1 MGFPMNRYSL
11 LSKLMRKDSGRSGGI
26 DALYEEEAKNIPQMF
41 SLYAFAL
48 CDHEDKVFRNCMTNL
63 FSDLD
68 RHTGKNL
75 LFTALVKPD
84 SDVSYTLKKHYNVK
98 GALTAMSQYTIDD
111 DLYQYALL
119 EAFQMSSADLPAI
132 VLTTSLESAQWY
144 VIPVADAPQCV
155 QWLSALRGYADDLAD
170 NFPVCIEDVL
180 DNLSSQNTGGRW
192 FAVEGAPICDLLS
205 AIEAAVAFLKSRGRD
220 IVEEKAYARM
230 VFGEVCDRLVNFNS
244 DGERRA
250 AVVSFVKY
258 LQALTLDSGMS
269 HCRVPHCHDL
279 RIRRSHMLECETLR
293 YVKMFQILNDSS
305 ELRKMEDQTVLC
317 SLLHKIFESEINASL
332 LQLMR
337 RHIRIPMPEFYCRF
351 FPDRKDCYVNDVNLN
366 RYINGNPK
374 KHVSPGLGKVC
385 WAFNVLSEEQEFCE
399 SLARF
404 GISDCGRRTLVELW
418 TLICDIRNMEAHCQM
433 MTEEHYH
440 MMYDAVAYVM
450 DEYMQSLYGIKKELR
465 P

>member
-1 MGFPMNRYSL
+1 MGLPMNRYSL

-98 GALTAMSQYTIDD
+98 DALTAMSQYTIDD
-111 DLYQYALL
+111 DLYQHALL

-132 VLTTSLESAQWY
+132 VLTTSLENAQWY

-205 AIEAAVAFLKSRGRD
+205 AIESAVAFLKSRGRD
-220 IVEEKAYARM
+220 IVEEKVYARM
-230 VFGEVCDRLVNFNS
+230 VFGEVCDRLVNFTS
-244 DGERRA
+244 DSERRA

-258 LQALTLDSGMS
+258 LQALTLDKGMS
-269 HCRVPHCHDL
+269 HCRVPHCHGL

-293 YVKMFQILNDSS
+293 YVKMFQILNGSS
-305 ELRKMEDQTVLC
+305 ELREMEDQTVLC

-404 GISDCGRRTLVELW
+404 GISDCGRRMLVEQW
-418 TLICDIRNMEAHCQM
+418 TRICDIRNMEAHCQM
-433 MTEEHYH
+433 MTKEHYH

>member
-1 MGFPMNRYSL
+1 
-11 LSKLMRKDSGRSGGI
+11 
-26 DALYEEEAKNIPQMF
+26 
-41 SLYAFAL
+41 
-48 CDHEDKVFRNCMTNL
+48 
-63 FSDLD
+63 
-68 RHTGKNL
+68 
-75 LFTALVKPD
+75 
-84 SDVSYTLKKHYNVK
+84 
-98 GALTAMSQYTIDD
+98 
-111 DLYQYALL
+111 
-119 EAFQMSSADLPAI
+119 
-132 VLTTSLESAQWY
+132 
-144 VIPVADAPQCV
+144 
-155 QWLSALRGYADDLAD
+155 
-170 NFPVCIEDVL
+170 
-180 DNLSSQNTGGRW
+180 
-192 FAVEGAPICDLLS
+192 
-205 AIEAAVAFLKSRGRD
+205 
-220 IVEEKAYARM
+220 
-230 VFGEVCDRLVNFNS
+230 
-244 DGERRA
+244 
-250 AVVSFVKY
+250 
-258 LQALTLDSGMS
+258 
-269 HCRVPHCHDL
+269 
-279 RIRRSHMLECETLR
+279 MLECETLR

-418 TLICDIRNMEAHCQM
+418 TRICDIRNMEAHCQM

>member
-1 MGFPMNRYSL
+1 
-11 LSKLMRKDSGRSGGI
+11 
-26 DALYEEEAKNIPQMF
+26 
-41 SLYAFAL
+41 
-48 CDHEDKVFRNCMTNL
+48 
-63 FSDLD
+63 
-68 RHTGKNL
+68 
-75 LFTALVKPD
+75 
-84 SDVSYTLKKHYNVK
+84 
-98 GALTAMSQYTIDD
+98 
-111 DLYQYALL
+111 
-119 EAFQMSSADLPAI
+119 
-132 VLTTSLESAQWY
+132 
-144 VIPVADAPQCV
+144 VADAPQCV

-180 DNLSSQNTGGRW
+180 DNLSSHNTGGSW

-258 LQALTLDSGMS
+258 LQALTLDNGMS

-279 RIRRSHMLECETLR
+279 RIRRSHMLECDTLR

-305 ELRKMEDQTVLC
+305 ELREMEDQTVLC

-418 TLICDIRNMEAHCQM
+418 TRICDIRNMEAHCQM